1 MWQFGYGR
9 FSDKRIG
16 RSASGLIRRGSQDI
30 SLDQALPIALKDA
43 RERFPDLREYL
54 LYSASPRVLKGDKK
68 GLFWQ
73 FLWQEKAFPHY
84 KGLTVRVYMTDS
96 STFAE
101 RWEKGTYQKENDR
114 PLNHNSSLD
123 PFTCKQPQ
131 RLTMRCSEPRPAPM
145 RSFGAIGSFSLRPGA
160 HSGVVAD
167 LESR

>member
-1 MWQFGYGR
+1 MNSANLRSFKCG
-9 FSDKRIG
+9 ILVVVALLT
-16 RSASGLIRRGSQDI
+16 SASAGLPQNLSEEEVKIT
-30 SLDQALPIALKDA
+30 LDEALPIALKDA

-54 LYSASPRVLKGDKK
+54 LYSASPRVLKGDEK

-114 PLNHNSSLD
+114 PLK
-123 PFTCKQPQ
+123 P
-131 RLTMRCSEPRPAPM
+131 
-145 RSFGAIGSFSLRPGA
+145 
-160 HSGVVAD
+160 
-167 LESR
+167 

>member
-1 MWQFGYGR
+1 MIEILPQFASRAFVRRRYVHPMN
-9 FSDKRIG
+9 
-16 RSASGLIRRGSQDI
+16 SANLPSFKCGILVMVALLISALPSLPQDLSEEEVKI
-30 SLDQALPIALKDA
+30 TLDEALPIALKEA

-101 RWEKGTYQKENDR
+101 RWEKGTYQKENHR
-114 PLNHNSSLD
+114 PLK
-123 PFTCKQPQ
+123 P
-131 RLTMRCSEPRPAPM
+131 
-145 RSFGAIGSFSLRPGA
+145 
-160 HSGVVAD
+160 
-167 LESR
+167 

>member
-1 MWQFGYGR
+1 MNSANLRSFKCG
-9 FSDKRIG
+9 ILVVVALLT
-16 RSASGLIRRGSQDI
+16 SASAGLPQDLSEEEVKI
-30 SLDQALPIALKDA
+30 TLDEALPIALKDA

-114 PLNHNSSLD
+114 PLK
-123 PFTCKQPQ
+123 P
-131 RLTMRCSEPRPAPM
+131 
-145 RSFGAIGSFSLRPGA
+145 
-160 HSGVVAD
+160 
-167 LESR
+167 

>member
-1 MWQFGYGR
+1 MNSANLRSFKCG
-9 FSDKRIG
+9 ILVVVALLT
-16 RSASGLIRRGSQDI
+16 SASAGLPQDLSEEEVKI
-30 SLDQALPIALKDA
+30 TLDEALPIALKDA

-96 STFAE
+96 SIFAE

-114 PLNHNSSLD
+114 PLK
-123 PFTCKQPQ
+123 P
-131 RLTMRCSEPRPAPM
+131 
-145 RSFGAIGSFSLRPGA
+145 
-160 HSGVVAD
+160 
-167 LESR
+167 